1 MDSTSLTTA
10 SVTQIVILGSGG
22 RLGAALMRAYREKF
36 NVTGFT
42 HAQLDLGNQ
51 PLLRDAIHALDF
63 DVLINCAAQTNV
75 DYCETHHDDA
85 FRLNAEAPR
94 VLAEICQKKGA
105 RLIQISTD
113 YVFDGRKTEPYFEDD
128 PAEPISVYGESKR
141 EGEKL
146 VLAAGDPHLVVRT
159 SWVFGPDR
167 PSFIDGILKNA
178 QEKDHVE
185 AVADKFS
192 TPTYTRDI
200 AEMLRNVVVAGVAD
214 PGSVVADGAG
224 AGVAD
229 PGYSNRG
236 ILHLAN
242 AGSCSW
248 QEYAQWALDCAHAVG
263 IPLKTR
269 TVGAIS
275 LNEMKNF
282 IAKRPIYSV
291 LSTEKYQR
299 LTGKSP
305 RDWRDAVSEY
315 VQEVKTKL

>member
-10 SVTQIVILGSGG
+10 SVARIVILGSSG

-51 PLLRDAIHALDF
+51 PLLRDAVHALDF
-63 DVLINCAAQTNV
+63 DLLINCAALTNV

-85 FRLNAEAPR
+85 FQLNAEAPR
-94 VLAEICQKKGA
+94 VLAEICENKGA
-105 RLIQISTD
+105 RLIHISTD
-113 YVFDGRKTEPYFEDD
+113 YVFDGEKTEPYVEED

-141 EGEKL
+141 KGEKL
-146 VLAAGDPHLVVRT
+146 VLATGGSHLVVRL

-178 QEKDHVE
+178 REKDHVE

-192 TPTYTRDI
+192 TPTYTRDV
-200 AEMLRNVVVAGVAD
+200 AEMLRDIVVAGV
-214 PGSVVADGAG
+214 G
-224 AGVAD
+224 D
-229 PGYSNRG
+229 PGYSG

-242 AGSCSW
+242 AGCCSW
-248 QEYAQWALDCAHAVG
+248 QEYAQWAIDCAHAVR

-269 TVGAIS
+269 TVGALS
-275 LNEMKNF
+275 LNEMENF
-282 IAKRPIYSV
+282 IAQRPVYSV
-291 LSTEKYQR
+291 LSTEKYRR

-315 VQEVKTKL
+315 VEEVQTKL